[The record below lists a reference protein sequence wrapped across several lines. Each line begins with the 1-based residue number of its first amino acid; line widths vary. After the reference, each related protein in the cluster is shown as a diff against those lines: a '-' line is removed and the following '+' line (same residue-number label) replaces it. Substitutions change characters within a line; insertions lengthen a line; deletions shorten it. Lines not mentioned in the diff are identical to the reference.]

1 MIKQPIILLFG
12 MPRSGTTWI
21 GKIFDSHMRTLYRH
35 EPDTWD
41 KIKEIPLLENAE
53 CSEKY
58 ADFINGY
65 VEQFVLSRRPEING
79 KLPFF
84 NKTYASPLRQGLFRG
99 SVLLSGALSRLK
111 KDLRLPVFRPVNVHH
126 SADFFVVWKSI
137 QLLGRMGVIVNCL
150 PNCKGIHILRHP
162 CGYIAS
168 VLSGESDKKFTSFVP
183 ASEDYPLY
191 ERLLDTKQAVSY
203 GLTMDELL
211 SLTPEERLA
220 WRWVL
225 FNEKARDDTRDNKN
239 VMILKYEDMCTNPI
253 KTAQSYFDFCGLE
266 WCEQTM
272 GFLSASTSKDSES
285 YYSVYKNPEKAA
297 SKWKTGLDK
306 EKIEL
311 IRSVIERSSIGQRYM
326 DDF

>member
-21 GKIFDSHMRTLYRH
+21 GKIFDSHRRTLYRH

-41 KIKEIPLLENAE
+41 KIKEIPLLESADS
-53 CSEKY
+53 SEKY
-58 ADFINGY
+58 ADFINEY

-84 NKTYASPLRQGLFRG
+84 NKSYVSPLRQGLFRG
-99 SVLLSGALSRLK
+99 SVLLSGALSKLK
-111 KDLRLPVFRPVNVHH
+111 KDLRLPVIRPV
-126 SADFFVVWKSI
+126 SADSSANFVVVWKSI
-137 QLLGRMGVIVNCL
+137 QLLGRMGVIVNSL
-150 PNCKGIHILRHP
+150 PDCKGTHILRHP

-168 VLSGESDKKFTSFVP
+168 VLSGESDKKFTSFVS

-191 ERLLDTKQAVSY
+191 ERLLATEQAASY

-211 SLTPEERLA
+211 TLSAEERLA

-225 FNEKARDDTRDNKN
+225 FNEKARDDTNGNKN
-239 VMILKYEDMCTNPI
+239 VMILRYEDMCSNPLQ
-253 KTAQSYFDFCGLE
+253 TAQLCFEFSGLE
-266 WCEQTM
+266 WCEETM
-272 GFLSASTSKDSES
+272 EFLGASTTKDSES
-285 YYSVYKNPEKAA
+285 YYSVFKNPEKAA
-297 SKWKTGLDK
+297 NKWRTVLSQ
-306 EKIEL
+306 EKIEAIKL
-311 IRSVIERSSIGQRYM
+311 VIAKSSIGQRYM

>member
-41 KIKEIPLLENAE
+41 KIKDIPLLENTENA
-53 CSEKY
+53 EKY
-58 ADFINGY
+58 ADFINEY
-65 VEQFVLSRRPEING
+65 VEQFILSRRPEING

-84 NKTYASPLRQGLFRG
+84 NKTYASPLRQTLFRG
-99 SVLLSGALSRLK
+99 SVLLSGALSKLK
-111 KDLRLPVFRPVNVHH
+111 KDFRLPVVRPVSSHH
-126 SADFFVVWKSI
+126 STDFFVVWKSI
-137 QLLGRMGVIVNCL
+137 QLLGRMGIIVNSL
-150 PNCKGIHILRHP
+150 HNCKGVHILRHP

-168 VLSGESDKKFTSFVP
+168 VLGGENDKKFTSFVP

-191 ERLLDTKQAVSY
+191 DLLLNTKQAASY
-203 GLTMDELL
+203 GLTMNVLKA
-211 SLTPEERLA
+211 LTPEERLA

-239 VMILKYEDMCTNPI
+239 VMILRYEDMCANPV
-253 KTAQSYFDFCGLE
+253 KTAQSCFDFCGLE
-266 WCEQTM
+266 LCEQTL
-272 GFLSASTSKDSES
+272 GFLGASTSKDSGS
-285 YYSVYKNPEKAA
+285 YYSVYKDPKKAA
-297 SKWKTGLDK
+297 SKWRTVLGQ

-311 IRSVIERSSIGQRYM
+311 IKSVIEKSSIGQRYM